1 MIDIITERRKQ
12 ITFTTDINA
21 VHLHAIKNN
30 TIGHTA
36 KYSITLYTT

>member
-1 MIDIITERRKQ
+1 MMDIITKRREQ

-21 VHLHAIKNN
+21 VLLNVIKNN